1 MLEAFQA
8 FLLGQGGVLAMGDD
22 GADDEATR
30 QMRTVTRVITES
42 PALLAR
48 ERQVMARY
56 EDALASLIAADV
68 GAGPEAV
75 EPRAAANALVGLHR
89 ALIAYVRERVAGGAS
104 ASQIRRGV
112 RTQAK
117 RAFARL
123 EDGLGEY
130 AVKA

>member
-1 MLEAFQA
+1 
-8 FLLGQGGVLAMGDD
+8 
-22 GADDEATR
+22 
-30 QMRTVTRVITES
+30 MRTVTRVITES

-48 ERQVMARY
+48 ERQVIVTLRGGARRP
-56 EDALASLIAADV
+56 DRGRGRCRGRTRSSPAPSRT
-68 GAGPEAV
+68 PC
-75 EPRAAANALVGLHR
+75 VGLHR
-89 ALIAYVRERVAGGAS
+89 ALIAYVRERVAVGAS

-112 RTQAK
+112 RAQAK